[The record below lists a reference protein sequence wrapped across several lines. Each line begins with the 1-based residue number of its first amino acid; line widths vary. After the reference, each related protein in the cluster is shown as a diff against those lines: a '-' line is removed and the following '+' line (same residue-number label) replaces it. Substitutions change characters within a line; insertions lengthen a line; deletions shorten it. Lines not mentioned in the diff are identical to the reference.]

1 MRCLNRNKKK
11 FYYATYASKA
21 ETLDEYGNPTG
32 SYSITYSNPVLMYA
46 NVSAARGTADADMFG
61 INLNY
66 DKSVLTDNI
75 NCQISETSVLWV
87 DTMPTIKTGGST
99 DTKPDYI
106 VKQVA
111 KSLNNIAYAIAKVS

>member
-1 MRCLNRNKKK
+1 LRCLNRNKKK
-11 FYYATYASKA
+11 FYYATYVSKT
-21 ETLDEYGNPTG
+21 ETLDEYSNPTG

-75 NCQISETSVLWV
+75 NCPIAETSVLWV
-87 DTMPTIKTGGST
+87 DTMPTIATGGST
-99 DTKPDYI
+99 TTKPDYI